1 MKKVLIVIGVAL
13 ALAAAVYAAG
23 WHSGGAKA
31 KWNIINATKANWCD
45 NSTAWHPPAAWG
57 HGRWAK
63 SSIAWKRGGLA
74 NATLYVSTRQV
85 TISGDGIS
93 AQLTV
98 DVVNRNATSTAG
110 RVIYGTGTVTLG
122 GTTYNAKTV
131 YGVVGNN
138 AAHLTIYTGDAT
150 VSLLYKNGQ
159 YYAVVK
165 PLGKPGYQR
174 FNGTATLQ
182 IQ

>member
-1 MKKVLIVIGVAL
+1 MKKLLIVIGAAL

-23 WHSGGAKA
+23 WHAGGAKA
-31 KWNIINATKANWCD
+31 RWCD
-45 NSTAWHPPAAWG
+45 NSTAWHLPAAWG
-57 HGRWAK
+57 HGGWAK
-63 SSIAWKRGGLA
+63 PSIAWKRGGFA
-74 NATLYVSTRQV
+74 NVTLYVSTRQV

-98 DVVNRNATSTAG
+98 DVVNRNTTSTAG
-110 RVIYGTGTVTLG
+110 RVVYGTGTVTLG
-122 GTTYNAKTV
+122 GATYNAKTV

-138 AAHLTIYTGDAT
+138 TARLKIYTGDAII
-150 VSLLYKNGQ
+150 SLLYKNGQ

-165 PLGKPGYQR
+165 PLGKPGYER
-174 FNGTATLQ
+174 FNGTAVLQ